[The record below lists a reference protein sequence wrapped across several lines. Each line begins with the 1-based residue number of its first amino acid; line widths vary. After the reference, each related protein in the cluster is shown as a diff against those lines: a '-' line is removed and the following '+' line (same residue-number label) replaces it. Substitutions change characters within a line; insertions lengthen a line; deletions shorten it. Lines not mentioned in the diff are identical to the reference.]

1 MRQALPAWRIVQ
13 PRIAHPLSKDPD
25 CAVNYLTIK
34 YLHMSCAALSGSF
47 FLLRGIWMLR
57 KSDML
62 QQRWVKV
69 LPHIVDTLL
78 LASALVMV
86 FWSAQYPF
94 VQPWLTAKLIALIV
108 YIVLGT
114 VALKRGKTKTVR
126 SWALVGALL
135 TFAYIVTVA
144 VTRQPMMFAWSL

>member
-1 MRQALPAWRIVQ
+1 MRQARRASRIVQ
-13 PRIAHPLSKDPD
+13 PVTSKDPD

-34 YLHMSCAALSGSF
+34 YFHMSCAALSGGF
-47 FLLRGIWMLR
+47 FLLRGFWMLR
-57 KSDML
+57 ESDML
-62 QQRWVKV
+62 QRRWVKV

-86 FWSAQYPF
+86 LWSAQYPF

-144 VTRQPMMFAWSL
+144 VTRQPMMFAWRL

>member
-1 MRQALPAWRIVQ
+1 
-13 PRIAHPLSKDPD
+13 
-25 CAVNYLTIK
+25 
-34 YLHMSCAALSGSF
+34 
-47 FLLRGIWMLR
+47 MLR
-57 KSDML
+57 DSDML
-62 QQRWVKV
+62 QHRWVKV

-78 LASALVMV
+78 LTSALVMV
-86 FWSAQYPF
+86 VWSAQYPF
-94 VQPWLTAKLIALIV
+94 VQPWLTAKLIALIA

-144 VTRQPMMFAWSL
+144 LTRQPWMFAWRL